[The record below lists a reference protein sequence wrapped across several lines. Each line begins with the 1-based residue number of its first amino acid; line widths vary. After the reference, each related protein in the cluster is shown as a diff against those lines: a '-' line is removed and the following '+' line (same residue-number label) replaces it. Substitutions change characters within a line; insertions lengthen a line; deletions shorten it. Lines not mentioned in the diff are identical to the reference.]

1 MKSNKPLTE
10 KESLDLITSMIQNAK
25 ASYHETGTNAILW
38 GCVIAIASL
47 LTYLSIELNFK
58 LSFSPFLLTIIAIAF
73 QIYISIKAAKE
84 SKVTKFEDAAINAV
98 WLAFGISIIG
108 LVLYLNIIP
117 NSSIKLATQEGW
129 QFTKHYLDANK
140 PDEPLTPF
148 APSSYSL
155 FILLYALPTF
165 TTGIVKNYKPM
176 IVGAIL
182 TYVLFIISCYT
193 STKYDML
200 AGTIAAIS
208 CWLIPGL
215 ILRRNYLQQKNSN
228 V

>member
-1 MKSNKPLTE
+1 MKIATIL
-10 KESLDLITSMIQNAK
+10 LFACIIHIDLIAQKNCDKQT
-25 ASYHETGTNAILW
+25 
-38 GCVIAIASL
+38 
-47 LTYLSIELNFK
+47 
-58 LSFSPFLLTIIAIAF
+58 
-73 QIYISIKAAKE
+73 
-84 SKVTKFEDAAINAV
+84 
-98 WLAFGISIIG
+98 
-108 LVLYLNIIP
+108 
-117 NSSIKLATQEGW
+117 
-129 QFTKHYLDANK
+129 
-140 PDEPLTPF
+140 DEPLTPF